1 MVKLVKIKVGRGD
14 WMTDDAKILIVDD
27 EIGILKILEITLQKE
42 HFKHITTATT
52 KEEALKALTKA
63 NFDIILLD
71 VMLPDGDG
79 FSLCSSIRQT
89 TTAPILFISARSSDF
104 DKLTGLSVGG
114 DDYITKPFNPLE
126 VVARIRAILRRQRE
140 YERKSGQHESYV
152 YSTFTFT
159 PNQALLTV
167 NGEVVQATAKELELL
182 HFFCNNP
189 MRVFTTSQLYERVW
203 GQEIFGEEKT
213 VTIHIAKL
221 RKKLGDNTRN
231 PSVIVN
237 LRGIGYKFIP
247 PTGDGL

>member
-1 MVKLVKIKVGRGD
+1 
-14 WMTDDAKILIVDD
+14 MTDDAKILVVDD
-27 EIGILKILEITLQKE
+27 EVGILKMIEITLQKE
-42 HFKHITTATT
+42 HFIHITTVTT
-52 KEEALKALTKA
+52 KAAALQAIAEK

-79 FSLCSSIRQT
+79 FTLCSAIRQQ

-140 YERKSGQHESYV
+140 YEKKTVPFKTENYV
-152 YSTFTFT
+152 FNTFTYS

-167 NGEVVQATAKELELL
+167 HGKVVQATAKELELL
-182 HFFCNNP
+182 QFFCDNP
-189 MRVFTTSQLYERVW
+189 LRVFTASQLYERVW
-203 GQEIFGEEKT
+203 GEDVFGEEKT

-221 RKKLGDNTRN
+221 RKKLGDDTRN
-231 PSVIVN
+231 PSIIVN

-247 PTGDGL
+247 PTGDEI

>member
-1 MVKLVKIKVGRGD
+1 
-14 WMTDDAKILIVDD
+14 MTDDANILIVDD
-27 EIGILKILEITLQKE
+27 EIGILKMLEITLQKE

-52 KEEALKALTKA
+52 KAAALQALTEQD
-63 NFDIILLD
+63 FDIILLD

-79 FSLCSSIRQT
+79 FALCSAIRQQ

-140 YERKSGQHESYV
+140 YEKKPAQSEMKNYV
-152 YSTFTFT
+152 YNAFSFS
-159 PNQALLTV
+159 PDEALLTV
-167 NGEVVQATAKELELL
+167 HGEVVQTTAKELELL
-182 HFFCNNP
+182 HFFCENP
-189 MRVFTTSQLYERVW
+189 NRVFTTSQIYERVW
-203 GQEIFGEEKT
+203 GEDVFGEEKT

-221 RKKLGDNTRN
+221 RKKLGDNTRK
-231 PSVIVN
+231 PKIIVN

-247 PTGDGL
+247 PTGDA